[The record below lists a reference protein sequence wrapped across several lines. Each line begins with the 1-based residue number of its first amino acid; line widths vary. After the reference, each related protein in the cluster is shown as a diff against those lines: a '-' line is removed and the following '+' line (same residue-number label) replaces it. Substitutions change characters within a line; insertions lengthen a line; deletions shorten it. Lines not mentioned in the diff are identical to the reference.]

1 MDSRGPTTTVRAGAP
16 TAVVGTSRLAQ
27 MQVASGSTV
36 PCVERVPLSYAYAHP
51 NDAPMPNGGS
61 VNKPDPLL
69 TRGTIVSGAVSVSLD
84 DSWTGRSLLEAL
96 GRIPLRTFDTRMYLA
111 GKRTHVTSCGCWST
125 AHKSHRVVPAN
136 VNMKLK
142 SLDYGDIIESFT
154 NRYENIVKK
163 MRFQQRQQQERDQRK
178 IEQIATRTTATTGT
192 VAIASSN
199 GGRTAT
205 TTSTTSSSAVS
216 ATVEL
221 SERLNA
227 TTLSSTLGAG
237 KVRQMFDERRHRVAG
252 IDKSYPLQPIQT
264 TSTVPVAHGNHS
276 VNGNGN
282 SNNTTND
289 GGASLGRGMA
299 KAGLN
304 NKPRVPPISASSR
317 TRLMQN
323 QAQARGTNL
332 RQDSLGAL
340 QTTRSNGGDVGTLTM
355 DPTGGFD
362 DNDNFLEL
370 EKFPDAAT
378 LDEDALDS
386 ADRLNGNGVATKL
399 GKSNGSSTKISPS
412 SSVQKPLK
420 KSPIASS
427 NSMTARSPNGSA
439 KSGVA
444 TPRSVPSVK
453 SNGPSRTVT
462 QPSPSGS
469 ASSTRRP
476 SSVSSTNNMLA
487 SANEPVP
494 DGLTRC
500 DICSRNFATDRI
512 DKHRQIC
519 QKTKTKKRK
528 VFDITKHRVQ
538 GTDAESFVLRGK
550 KSTSTGAAT
559 VSRKQ
564 SSQLSTSSV
573 GGGAGSKP
581 SNWRKKHE
589 EFIATIRAAKEMK
602 AHLARGGKLS
612 DLPPPPPSE
621 NPDYIQCPHCSRR
634 FNQTAAERHI
644 PKCATMLHN
653 KPKPKPKAT
662 SSIRKY

>member
-1 MDSRGPTTTVRAGAP
+1 
-16 TAVVGTSRLAQ
+16 
-27 MQVASGSTV
+27 
-36 PCVERVPLSYAYAHP
+36 
-51 NDAPMPNGGS
+51 MPNGGS
-61 VNKPDPLL
+61 VTKPDPLL
-69 TRGTIVSGAVSVSLD
+69 ARGTIVSGAVSVSLD

-96 GRIPLRTFDTRMYLA
+96 GRLPLRAFDVSELWFFPSVNRS
-111 GKRTHVTSCGCWST
+111 KSCW
-125 AHKSHRVVPAN
+125 AKVPTG
-136 VNMKLK
+136 V
-142 SLDYGDIIESFT
+142 
-154 NRYENIVKK
+154 

-178 IEQIATRTTATTGT
+178 IEQIATRTTA
-192 VAIASSN
+192 IASSH

-205 TTSTTSSSAVS
+205 TTTTTTSSSAVS

-221 SERLNA
+221 AERLNA

-252 IDKSYPLQPIQT
+252 IDKSYPLQPIQS
-264 TSTVPVAHGNHS
+264 TSTVQGAHGNHS
-276 VNGNGN
+276 GNGNG
-282 SNNTTND
+282 SNNNNNNNSSTMNATNGND
-289 GGASLGRGMA
+289 GGSGALARGMA

-317 TRLMQN
+317 TRLMQS
-323 QAQARGTNL
+323 QARGPNL
-332 RQDSLGAL
+332 RQDSLAAM
-340 QTTRSNGGDVGTLTM
+340 QTIRSNGGDAAGPLTQ
-355 DPTGGFD
+355 DPNGGGYD
-362 DNDNFLEL
+362 DNDNFLEQ
-370 EKFPDAAT
+370 EKFPDAT
-378 LDEDALDS
+378 PMLDEDALDGT
-386 ADRLNGNGVATKL
+386 DRANSLNGNVVATKSAR
-399 GKSNGSSTKISPS
+399 SNGSTAKATVSS
-412 SSVQKPLK
+412 SSVHKATK
-420 KSPIASS
+420 KSTSAASS
-427 NSMTARSPNGSA
+427 SSVAPTRSANGSA
-439 KSGVA
+439 KSGAA

-453 SNGPSRTVT
+453 SNGPSRAVT
-462 QPSPSGS
+462 QPSP
-469 ASSTRRP
+469 ASSAGSVRRAG
-476 SSVSSTNNMLA
+476 SGASNGSTSMLSP

-500 DICSRNFATDRI
+500 DICSRNFATERI

-538 GTDAESFVLRGK
+538 GTDAESYVLKGK
-550 KSTSTGAAT
+550 KGANAGAAS
-559 VSRKQ
+559 VARKQ
-564 SSQLSTSSV
+564 SSQLTAAASGAAA
-573 GGGAGSKP
+573 GGKQ

-653 KPKPKPKAT
+653 KPKPKPKAAST
-662 SSIRKY
+662 IRRY

>member
-1 MDSRGPTTTVRAGAP
+1 
-16 TAVVGTSRLAQ
+16 
-27 MQVASGSTV
+27 
-36 PCVERVPLSYAYAHP
+36 
-51 NDAPMPNGGS
+51 
-61 VNKPDPLL
+61 
-69 TRGTIVSGAVSVSLD
+69 
-84 DSWTGRSLLEAL
+84 
-96 GRIPLRTFDTRMYLA
+96 MYLA
-111 GKRTHVTSCGCWST
+111 GKRTLVTRHNTSSWAWSSSSLEHKHHQVT
-125 AHKSHRVVPAN
+125 AAA
-136 VNMKLK
+136 NMKLK

-178 IEQIATRTTATTGT
+178 IEQIATRTTTTTGT

-205 TTSTTSSSAVS
+205 TATATSGSAVS

-221 SERLNA
+221 TERLNA
-227 TTLSSTLGAG
+227 TSLSSTLGAG

-264 TSTVPVAHGNHS
+264 TSTVPVAHGNHA
-276 VNGNGN
+276 VNGNT
-282 SNNTTND
+282 SNNGND
-289 GGASLGRGMA
+289 GGASLARGMA
-299 KAGLN
+299 KTGLN

-317 TRLMQN
+317 TRLMQQ
-323 QAQARGTNL
+323 QAQARGPTNL
-332 RQDSLGAL
+332 RQDSLVGM
-340 QTTRSNGGDVGTLTM
+340 QPNRTNNGGDAL
-355 DPTGGFD
+355 DPNGAGYD

-370 EKFPDAAT
+370 EKFPDT
-378 LDEDALDS
+378 VPFDEDALDS
-386 ADRLNGNGVATKL
+386 ADRVNVLNGNGVVTKPGKTHAVTATKPIAPSNTIQ
-399 GKSNGSSTKISPS
+399 KSSKKSPATSS
-412 SSVQKPLK
+412 SSVP
-420 KSPIASS
+420 A
-427 NSMTARSPNGSA
+427 ARSPNGSA

-444 TPRSVPSVK
+444 TPRSTVPSGR

-462 QPSPSGS
+462 QPTSPSSSAGS
-469 ASSTRRP
+469 VRRP
-476 SSVSSTNNMLA
+476 STVSSSMQH
-487 SANEPVP
+487 ANEPVP

-519 QKTKTKKRK
+519 QKTKSKKRK

-538 GTDAESFVLRGK
+538 GTDAESFVLKGK
-550 KSTSTGAAT
+550 KSSTGPAGSVA
-559 VSRKQ
+559 SRKQ
-564 SSQLSTSSV
+564 SSQLSSVSSV
-573 GGGAGSKP
+573 GAAAAAAAGGKQ

-653 KPKPKPKAT
+653 KPKPKPKAAST
-662 SSIRKY
+662 IRRY

>member
-1 MDSRGPTTTVRAGAP
+1 
-16 TAVVGTSRLAQ
+16 
-27 MQVASGSTV
+27 
-36 PCVERVPLSYAYAHP
+36 
-51 NDAPMPNGGS
+51 
-61 VNKPDPLL
+61 
-69 TRGTIVSGAVSVSLD
+69 
-84 DSWTGRSLLEAL
+84 
-96 GRIPLRTFDTRMYLA
+96 MYLA
-111 GKRTHVTSCGCWST
+111 GKRTRPHVVRSLKHT
-125 AHKSHRVVPAN
+125 AHKSHRVIPAQ

-192 VAIASSN
+192 VAIASSQ

-227 TTLSSTLGAG
+227 TSLSSTLGAG

-264 TSTVPVAHGNHS
+264 TSTVPTVAHGNHAVS
-276 VNGNGN
+276 GNGTSN
-282 SNNTTND
+282 STGHD
-289 GGASLGRGMA
+289 GGGASLARGMA
-299 KAGLN
+299 KTGLN

-317 TRLMQN
+317 TRLMQH
-323 QAQARGTNL
+323 QSQARGTNL
-332 RQDSLGAL
+332 RQDSLVAM
-340 QTTRSNGGDVGTLTM
+340 QTTRSNGGDPGTLMM
-355 DPTGGFD
+355 DPNGAYD

-370 EKFPDAAT
+370 EKFPDAASI
-378 LDEDALDS
+378 DEDALDA
-386 ADRLNGNGVATKL
+386 ADRLNAINGNGAPAKV
-399 GKSNGSSTKISPS
+399 GKSNGSSTKIAPS

-427 NSMTARSPNGSA
+427 NSVATRSPNGSA
-439 KSGVA
+439 KPGVA
-444 TPRSVPSVK
+444 TPRSVK

-469 ASSTRRP
+469 ASSVRRP
-476 SSVSSTNNMLA
+476 SSVANGNMLA
-487 SANEPVP
+487 PSSEPVP

-528 VFDITKHRVQ
+528 IFDITKHRVQ

-559 VSRKQ
+559 VSRKP
-564 SSQLSTSSV
+564 SSQLSTAT
-573 GGGAGSKP
+573 GGAGGKP

-621 NPDYIQCPHCSRR
+621 NPDYVQCPHCMRR
-634 FNQTAAERHI
+634 FNQTAADRHI

-653 KPKPKPKAT
+653 KPKPKPKAST
-662 SSIRKY
+662 TMRKY

>member
-27 MQVASGSTV
+27 MQ
-36 PCVERVPLSYAYAHP
+36 
-51 NDAPMPNGGS
+51 
-61 VNKPDPLL
+61 
-69 TRGTIVSGAVSVSLD
+69 
-84 DSWTGRSLLEAL
+84 
-96 GRIPLRTFDTRMYLA
+96 
-111 GKRTHVTSCGCWST
+111 
-125 AHKSHRVVPAN
+125 
-136 VNMKLK
+136 
-142 SLDYGDIIESFT
+142 
-154 NRYENIVKK
+154 

-178 IEQIATRTTATTGT
+178 IEQIATRTTSTTGT

-205 TTSTTSSSAVS
+205 TTTSTTTSGSAVS
-216 ATVEL
+216 TTVEL

-227 TTLSSTLGAG
+227 TSLSSTLGAG

-276 VNGNGN
+276 VNGNS
-282 SNNTTND
+282 SNNGTNGNE
-289 GGASLGRGMA
+289 GGAASLARGMT
-299 KAGLN
+299 KTGLN

-317 TRLMQN
+317 TRLMQQ
-323 QAQARGTNL
+323 QAQARGTTNL
-332 RQDSLGAL
+332 RQDSLVGMQTIRANNVGDAL
-340 QTTRSNGGDVGTLTM
+340 ESSGGGY
-355 DPTGGFD
+355 D

-370 EKFPDAAT
+370 EKFPDTAPFDEDT
-378 LDEDALDS
+378 LDT
-386 ADRLNGNGVATKL
+386 ADRINVLNGNGVVAKL
-399 GKSNGSSTKISPS
+399 GKSHASTT
-412 SSVQKPLK
+412 KPLPSNTAQKASK
-420 KSPIASS
+420 KSPVTSS
-427 NSMTARSPNGSA
+427 NSMPARSPNGSA

-444 TPRSVPSVK
+444 TPRSTVPSAK

-462 QPSPSGS
+462 QPSPSSSAGS
-469 ASSTRRP
+469 VRRP
-476 SSVSSTNNMLA
+476 STVSSML
-487 SANEPVP
+487 ANEPVP
-494 DGLTRC
+494 DGLIRC

-512 DKHRQIC
+512 EKHRQIC
-519 QKTKTKKRK
+519 QKTKSKKRK

-538 GTDAESFVLRGK
+538 GTDAESFVLKGK
-550 KSTSTGAAT
+550 KSSTGPGGAVA
-559 VSRKQ
+559 SRKQ
-564 SSQLSTSSV
+564 SSQLSTVNNSV
-573 GGGAGSKP
+573 SAAAAAGSKQ

-644 PKCATMLHN
+644 PKCDTMLHN

-662 SSIRKY
+662 STIRRY

>member
-1 MDSRGPTTTVRAGAP
+1 
-16 TAVVGTSRLAQ
+16 
-27 MQVASGSTV
+27 
-36 PCVERVPLSYAYAHP
+36 
-51 NDAPMPNGGS
+51 
-61 VNKPDPLL
+61 
-69 TRGTIVSGAVSVSLD
+69 
-84 DSWTGRSLLEAL
+84 
-96 GRIPLRTFDTRMYLA
+96 MYLA
-111 GKRTHVTSCGCWST
+111 GKRTRHTSCACWST
-125 AHKSHRVVPAN
+125 AHKSHRVIPAQ

-192 VAIASSN
+192 VAIASSH
-199 GGRTAT
+199 GGRTATT

-227 TTLSSTLGAG
+227 TSLSSTLGAG

-282 SNNTTND
+282 SNGTGSNGND
-289 GGASLGRGMA
+289 AGGGGASLARGMA

-317 TRLMQN
+317 TRLMQH
-323 QAQARGTNL
+323 QSQARGTNL
-332 RQDSLGAL
+332 RQDSLVAM
-340 QTTRSNGGDVGTLTM
+340 QAARSNGGDAGALMM
-355 DPTGGFD
+355 DPNGGYD

-370 EKFPDAAT
+370 EKFPDAASI
-378 LDEDALDS
+378 DEDTLDS
-386 ADRLNGNGVATKL
+386 ADRLNVINGNGATLKM
-399 GKSNGSSTKISPS
+399 GKSNASTTKNLPS
-412 SSVQKPLK
+412 NSTIQKPMK
-420 KSPIASS
+420 KSPIAAS
-427 NSMTARSPNGSA
+427 NSVATRSPNGSA
-439 KSGVA
+439 KSGVV
-444 TPRSVPSVK
+444 TPRSVK

-469 ASSTRRP
+469 ASSVRRP
-476 SSVSSTNNMLA
+476 SSVASGNNMLA
-487 SANEPVP
+487 AANEPVP

-559 VSRKQ
+559 VHRKQ
-564 SSQLSTSSV
+564 SSQLSMGSSSV
-573 GGGAGSKP
+573 GGGAGGKP

-621 NPDYIQCPHCSRR
+621 NPDYVQCPHCKRR

-653 KPKPKPKAT
+653 KPKPKA
-662 SSIRKY
+662 SSTMRKY

>member
-1 MDSRGPTTTVRAGAP
+1 PFRDRE
-16 TAVVGTSRLAQ
+16 
-27 MQVASGSTV
+27 QVASGSIV
-36 PCVERVPLSYAYAHP
+36 PCAERATIVRVLP

-69 TRGTIVSGAVSVSLD
+69 TRGTIVSGA
-84 DSWTGRSLLEAL
+84 
-96 GRIPLRTFDTRMYLA
+96 
-111 GKRTHVTSCGCWST
+111 
-125 AHKSHRVVPAN
+125 
-136 VNMKLK
+136 
-142 SLDYGDIIESFT
+142 
-154 NRYENIVKK
+154 

-192 VAIASSN
+192 VTIASSN

-227 TTLSSTLGAG
+227 TSLSSTLGAG

-282 SNNTTND
+282 SNSTGND
-289 GGASLGRGMA
+289 GGTSLARGIA

-317 TRLMQN
+317 TRLMQH
-323 QAQARGTNL
+323 QSQARGTNL
-332 RQDSLGAL
+332 RQDSLVAM
-340 QTTRSNGGDVGTLTM
+340 QTTRSNGGDASALMM
-355 DPTGGFD
+355 DPTGGGYD

-370 EKFPDAAT
+370 EKFPDAAS

-386 ADRLNGNGVATKL
+386 ADRLNGNVVVTKL
-399 GKSNGSSTKISPS
+399 GKSNGSATKILPS
-412 SSVQKPLK
+412 SSTQKPLK

-427 NSMTARSPNGSA
+427 NSVAARSQNASA

-469 ASSTRRP
+469 ASSVRRP
-476 SSVSSTNNMLA
+476 SSVSNGSNMLA

-500 DICSRNFATDRI
+500 DICCRNFATDRI

-564 SSQLSTSSV
+564 SSQLSTASV
-573 GGGAGSKP
+573 GGGANGGKP

-621 NPDYIQCPHCSRR
+621 NPDYVQCPHCMRR
-634 FNQTAAERHI
+634 FNQTAADRHI

-653 KPKPKPKAT
+653 KPKPKPKAA